1 MKQAEDDEKKRA
13 PSEANDGLHADWRHH
28 HIRAD
33 FIGPPSRMRRDA

>member
-1 MKQAEDDEKKRA
+1 MKQAEDDGKKGA